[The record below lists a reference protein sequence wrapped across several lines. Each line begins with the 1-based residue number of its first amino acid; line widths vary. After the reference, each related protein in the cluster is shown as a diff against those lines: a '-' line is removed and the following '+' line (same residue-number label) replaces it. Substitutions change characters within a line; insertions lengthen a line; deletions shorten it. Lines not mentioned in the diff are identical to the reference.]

1 MILKYLKQS
10 YPLVENRWKIILPIT
25 AFVGFFMVIFQ
36 PFGLSG
42 YLGEYKYLLLA
53 GYGLVT
59 FLLLLLNLFLIPAFS
74 PSFFKEKSWKIWKE
88 LLFLLWIIITIGLGN
103 LYYTS
108 LFFHIR
114 FSFSSVL
121 TVELF
126 TLAIGI
132 IPITTI
138 TIVKQNYLNRKN
150 RIGANQLSEI
160 VTDRKQSDLQGDVVQ
175 FVSDNEKDEISIRV
189 ADLLL
194 VDAEGNY
201 ITVYYLKNG
210 SPTSSLLRNTLL
222 YAELVVAAYPE
233 IFKCHRSF
241 LVNLYRIQKVNG
253 NSQGYRLVIPGIPE
267 EVPVSRSNAGRL
279 KELLSN

>member
-1 MILKYLKQS
+1 MILKYLNQS

-42 YLGEYKYLLLA
+42 YIGENKYLLLA

-59 FLLLLLNLFLIPAFS
+59 FLLLLFDLILIPALV
-74 PSFFKEKSWKIWKE
+74 PGFFREKTWTVWKE
-88 LLFLLWIIITIGLGN
+88 LLFLLWILFTIGLGN
-103 LYYTS
+103 LLYTS
-108 LFFHIR
+108 CFFHLNLSLHSIL
-114 FSFSSVL
+114 V
-121 TVELF
+121 VQLF

-138 TIVKQNYLNRKN
+138 TIVKQNFLNRKN

-160 VTDRKQSDLQGDVVQ
+160 VTVRTQTELEGDVVR
-175 FVSDNEKDEISIRV
+175 FVSDNEKDEIAIRV
-189 ADLLL
+189 SDLLL
-194 VDAEGNY
+194 IDAEGNY

-210 SPTSSLLRNTLL
+210 IPSSSLLRNTLL
-222 YAELVVAAYPE
+222 YAEGIVAAYPE

-241 LVNLYRIQKVNG
+241 LVNLDKIKKVNG

-267 EVPVSRSNAGRL
+267 EVPVSRSSAGRL